1 MTAYDDI
8 EALNW
13 SSLKLMHP
21 SPLLYR
27 YRQSVPREDSSALR
41 LGRAIHCAVLEPER
55 WASDYIVEPDVNA
68 TTRAGKA
75 ERAQWLAPLAA
86 RAGLSESVVAQ
97 PDFGDQKYKA
107 NKDAKNTWR
116 ASFAGKARII
126 DGSEDVAEFLPAGAE
141 VLTADEHATA
151 EACAAAIAA
160 HTHASAWLRGGRTEQ
175 VVTWTDPETGVKC
188 KARLDLSKA
197 GGVVDL
203 KSTRHHT
210 VRQIAAD
217 CARYLYHGQLAWY
230 HDGARAAGVLPHGA
244 DGPRI
249 VAVSTVPPHD
259 VACFTMGVQGIE
271 LGRRLYRKLL
281 SDWLDCQAS
290 DWWPGMAPEPMELPL
305 PRWTPDGSEEDEGWE

>member
-13 SSLKLMHP
+13 SSLKLMHT

-27 YRQSVPREDSSALR
+27 YRQTVPREDSAALR

-55 WASDYIVEPDVNA
+55 WASAYTVAPDVDL

-75 ERAQWLAPLAA
+75 A
-86 RAGLSESVVAQ
+86 RARWLLTHATLAGMRAIAM
-97 PDFGDQKYKA
+97 PDFGDQRRKV
-107 NKDAKNTWR
+107 NQEAKSNWHALVDPNIT
-116 ASFAGKARII
+116 II
-126 DGSEDVAEFLPAGAE
+126 RGDEPAELFMGAE
-141 VLTADEHATA
+141 VLNADEHATA